1 MKTNVNP
8 KFIAMMAACALAA
21 GIGNARA
28 QGMPEPTQQL
38 VQTMRPMDSSHTARQ
53 TDAATAESAS
63 GEQAYGGAKAG
74 TSMSAGGRTT
84 DACSSQPRCD
94 VFFGH

>member
-8 KFIAMMAACALAA
+8 RFIAMMAACALAA
-21 GIGNARA
+21 SIGNARA
-28 QGMPEPTQQL
+28 QGMPDTTQQV
-38 VQTMRPMDSSHTARQ
+38 VQTMRPMDTSHTARQ
-53 TDAATAESAS
+53 ADVATTDSAS
-63 GEQAYGGAKAG
+63 GEQAYGGTKAG

-84 DACSSQPRCD
+84 ETCSGLPQCE

>member
-21 GIGNARA
+21 GAGNARA
-28 QGMPEPTQQL
+28 QGMPEAAQQL
-38 VQTMRPMDSSHTARQ
+38 VQTMRPMETPRTAPR
-53 TDAATAESAS
+53 TDAKTDDATADEH
-63 GEQAYGGAKAG
+63 AYGGAKAG
-74 TSMSAGGRTT
+74 TSASAGGRNA
-84 DACSSQPRCD
+84 DACSGQPRCE